1 MKKKKLDKNFYVK
14 IINQYADNYK
24 LLEEENNS
32 LKNENKDLK
41 TNLNV
46 NKEIIESFFKKGDEK
61 NTYLL
66 YLNNLKEEIKQI
78 EEKNE
83 KLKKD
88 NIDLHQKIIKNDN
101 TMSEFL
107 TKKSDR
113 TREIKNRIFILEN
126 IIVKKNSI
134 IENLKKKYLS
144 LQETKDIDIDKEPR
158 EVYIAEPNENL
169 LILFNDLN
177 LYKEAYEK
185 ILRKIK
191 GYKQEIENLKDK
203 LREKNVNNM
212 QNFSTKIIDEIIQKQ
227 TKKNWETDE
236 WFAVLNYLNINNN
249 DITNNTHNNKF
260 MCKLLDAIELL
271 NRILIKRNNKI
282 IELEKEI
289 EKLKE
294 KNKDLSSENIN
305 LLKSVFMLK
314 GLKGHYGNK
323 FKNNKLMRASGQY
336 INANISM
343 INNISLDENNKIFLL
358 KDLFNKNNNNYF
370 SSSQSMIVEN
380 NISSHKNIPFQSFN
394 YSNLSIRNN
403 MNKTN
408 YTQSSDSEILN
419 DNDVLK
425 KLNQSNNLIK
435 KYVRNN
441 KRKKSESNREKIN
454 KHFNINSDN

>member
-83 KLKKD
+83 KLKND
-88 NIDLHQKIIKNDN
+88 NIDLNQKIIKNDN

-126 IIVKKNSI
+126 IIVKKNSV

-305 LLKSVFMLK
+305 LLKNVFMLK

-343 INNISLDENNKIFLL
+343 INNFSLDENNKIFLL
-358 KDLFNKNNNNYF
+358 KDLFNKNNNNYL

-380 NISSHKNIPFQSFN
+380 NISTHKNIPSQSLN

-441 KRKKSESNREKIN
+441 KRKKSESNREKLN

>member
-83 KLKKD
+83 KLKND
-88 NIDLHQKIIKNDN
+88 NIDLNQKIIKNDN

-126 IIVKKNSI
+126 IIVKKNSV

-177 LYKEAYEK
+177 LYKEAY
-185 ILRKIK
+185 
-191 GYKQEIENLKDK
+191 
-203 LREKNVNNM
+203 
-212 QNFSTKIIDEIIQKQ
+212 
-227 TKKNWETDE
+227 
-236 WFAVLNYLNINNN
+236 
-249 DITNNTHNNKF
+249 
-260 MCKLLDAIELL
+260 
-271 NRILIKRNNKI
+271 
-282 IELEKEI
+282 
-289 EKLKE
+289 
-294 KNKDLSSENIN
+294 
-305 LLKSVFMLK
+305 
-314 GLKGHYGNK
+314 
-323 FKNNKLMRASGQY
+323 
-336 INANISM
+336 
-343 INNISLDENNKIFLL
+343 
-358 KDLFNKNNNNYF
+358 
-370 SSSQSMIVEN
+370 
-380 NISSHKNIPFQSFN
+380 
-394 YSNLSIRNN
+394 
-403 MNKTN
+403 
-408 YTQSSDSEILN
+408 
-419 DNDVLK
+419 
-425 KLNQSNNLIK
+425 
-435 KYVRNN
+435 
-441 KRKKSESNREKIN
+441 
-454 KHFNINSDN
+454 